1 MILKIPSNRSR
12 WRLTPSLPNAYII
25 SKFGG
30 DKFVLLFDFSNTHK
44 NITCSEVKFTNRIIQ
59 NSFMHPFQYLQ
70 QELYIKA
77 SISIT
82 IFNDKEAH
90 NVDLLQQAELALNHA
105 KASGKNTHRFFD
117 QKLQLGLVVRI
128 NLENDLSQAIFNRE
142 LFSLKA

>member
-1 MILKIPSNRSR
+1 MILESPSNRSR
-12 WRLTPSLPNAYII
+12 WRLTSSLPNAYII

-30 DKFVLLFDFSNTHK
+30 DKFVLLFDLSKTHK
-44 NITCSEVKFTNRIIQ
+44 NITCNEVGFTTRIIQ
-59 NSFMHPFQYLQ
+59 TSFMQPFHYLE

-77 SISIT
+77 SIRIT

-90 NVDLLQQAELALNHA
+90 NVDLLQQAELALYHA
-105 KASGKNTHRFFD
+105 KAPAKNTHRFFD

>member
-1 MILKIPSNRSR
+1 MKIRSNRCR
-12 WRLTPSLPNAYII
+12 LRLTSSLRNAYII

-30 DKFVLLFDFSNTHK
+30 DEFVLLFDFSNTNK
-44 NITCSEVKFTNRIIQ
+44 NITRNEVEFTTRIIQ
-59 NSFMHPFQYLQ
+59 NIFMHPFHYLD

-77 SISIT
+77 SIGIA
-82 IFNDKEAH
+82 IFNGNEAH
-90 NVDLLQQAELALNHA
+90 NVDLLQQAELALYHA
-105 KASGKNTHRFFD
+105 KASAKNTHRFFD

>member
-1 MILKIPSNRSR
+1 
-12 WRLTPSLPNAYII
+12 
-25 SKFGG
+25 
-30 DKFVLLFDFSNTHK
+30 
-44 NITCSEVKFTNRIIQ
+44 
-59 NSFMHPFQYLQ
+59 MHPFQYLQ

-77 SISIT
+77 SSSIT

-90 NVDLLQQAELALNHA
+90 NVDLLQQAELALYHA
-105 KASGKNTHRFFD
+105 KAPAKNTHRFFD